1 MNEIEQI
8 KKGKEI
14 KDIVAE
20 RDKVQRLLNEA
31 NWDELQTYLQNLNI
45 KYCTETLAYNVTHPN
60 PPQDL
65 KENAENC
72 ISFLHA
78 LLEAKT
84 VDAVKND
91 K

>member
-1 MNEIEQI
+1 MNEVEKV
-8 KKGKEI
+8 KKDKEI
-14 KDIVAE
+14 EDIISE
-20 RDKVQRLLNEA
+20 RNEIQRLLNES
-31 NWDELQTYLQNLNI
+31 NWGELQTHLQNLNA
-45 KYCTETLAYNVTHPN
+45 KYCTEVFVYNVAHPN
-60 PPQDL
+60 PPKDV

-72 ISFLHA
+72 ISFLHT